1 LNGVESRAGI
11 LNGWADKTSFFP
23 GKILSCSA
31 EELGLE
37 DSSEKSSN
45 ALLARAW
52 CPGWSYANKSLEA
65 FLQGSLLEYATN
77 RQKVDG
83 VTTSLLSPHLHF
95 GELSVRKL
103 FYEVRTKQVTWTREA
118 NAVGEQN
125 VTLFLRSIGFREYS
139 RYLSFHFPFTHERS
153 LLANLKSFPWRMD
166 EAYFKA
172 WRQGRTGYPLVDA
185 GMRELWA
192 TGWLHN
198 QIRIVVSSF
207 FVKFLQ
213 LPWRWGMKYFWDTLL
228 DADLECDVLGWQ
240 YISGSLPDG
249 HELDRMDN
257 PQVEGYRFDPDG
269 EYVRRWLPELSRLP
283 TEWIHHPWD
292 APLTALRAAGVELGT
307 NYPRPIVEM
316 GVARERLQASLAE
329 MWEREAASKAIL
341 ANGLEEGLGE
351 TTEVPG
357 TGGPFHERMDVHT
370 VVVRQLPAHSGS
382 FLRDRLVPV
391 LPTTSQ
397 LQAAAS
403 ILHQSMPVEED
414 IEEAVAALPPS
425 VPSASAD
432 LSIAGHSRP
441 LEGHVQGLA
450 DRSQSGRAAA
460 PRLDLD
466 FNSTAESG
474 VGESAESDGRAVPVW
489 SPSVLSHAQLQASA
503 ECVVPEIANVRR
515 GSFSRR
521 LTQSMLRANQ
531 EVIVPTRL
539 DNL

>member
-153 LLANLKSFPWRMD
+153 LLANLKSFPWRVD

-257 PQVEGYRFDPDG
+257 PQVLLLPVFDNCEGVIVG
-269 EYVRRWLPELSRLP
+269 VVAVRVQGCFVQSNLSDSVSLPSV
-283 TEWIHHPWD
+283 I
-292 APLTALRAAGVELGT
+292 
-307 NYPRPIVEM
+307 IS
-316 GVARERLQASLAE
+316 ASLLT
-329 MWEREAASKAIL
+329 WVHDGAS
-341 ANGLEEGLGE
+341 G
-351 TTEVPG
+351 
-357 TGGPFHERMDVHT
+357 
-370 VVVRQLPAHSGS
+370 
-382 FLRDRLVPV
+382 
-391 LPTTSQ
+391 
-397 LQAAAS
+397 
-403 ILHQSMPVEED
+403 
-414 IEEAVAALPPS
+414 
-425 VPSASAD
+425 
-432 LSIAGHSRP
+432 
-441 LEGHVQGLA
+441 
-450 DRSQSGRAAA
+450 
-460 PRLDLD
+460 
-466 FNSTAESG
+466 
-474 VGESAESDGRAVPVW
+474 
-489 SPSVLSHAQLQASA
+489 
-503 ECVVPEIANVRR
+503 
-515 GSFSRR
+515 
-521 LTQSMLRANQ
+521 
-531 EVIVPTRL
+531 
-539 DNL
+539 